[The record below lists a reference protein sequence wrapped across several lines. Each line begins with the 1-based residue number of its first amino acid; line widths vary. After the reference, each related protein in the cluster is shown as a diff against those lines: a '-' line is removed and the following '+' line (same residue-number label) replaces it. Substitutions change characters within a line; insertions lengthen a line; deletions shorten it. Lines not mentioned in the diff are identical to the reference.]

1 MVASARLNH
10 VALNSTLHIRL
21 LGGFRLSYDETPVRT
36 LNTPRLQSLLSYLVL
51 KAGTPQSRRN
61 LSTSFW
67 PDSSDAQART
77 NLRQLLHHLRRALPD
92 ADTFIDADTE
102 SVSWKEDAPFTLD
115 VIEFERALTSSSL
128 FGHDTES
135 GYKNAEESP
144 ISTLG
149 AAVSTYRGDLLPG
162 CYDEWIAPER
172 ERFRQ
177 LYATALD
184 RLIYLLE
191 EDRSYTDAVQYARM
205 LLQCDPLR
213 ETTYGTLMRL
223 HALRSDRASAIR
235 VYHDCKAVLER
246 EMGVAPG
253 PETQELHQRLLAAPV
268 AADPQSTSPARR
280 QVDALRLVGRKAE
293 WTRLQDAWRDA
304 RRRGSRL
311 VMIEGEAGIGKTHL
325 AEELLTW
332 TSKQGITAARTRCY
346 AAEGRLALGPITEW
360 LRSAA
365 FSKEAHGLA
374 AVWKAELV
382 PILPELSAADPA
394 LPPPTAVA
402 DGWQRRRLF
411 EALTRAV
418 LAARQPILLVIDDL
432 QWCDRDTLEWLHF
445 LLRFDPAAALLVV
458 GTIRGAEVGQDSALE
473 TIRLALR
480 RSGQVSEIELSPLN
494 ESETT
499 LLAEQVAGRT
509 LDRSIAA
516 RIYRETEGNPLFIV
530 ESVRAA
536 LSGGGRTSDG
546 GSTSGGS
553 EDRPQRR
560 TGAGA
565 LPEKVHAVLS
575 ARLGQLS
582 PPARSLAHVGAVLGR
597 AFTLE
602 MLAAA
607 SEHDE
612 EVLAQG
618 LDELWQ
624 RRIIR
629 AYGPNFYDFS
639 HDKLREFAY
648 SEVTPARRL
657 LLHRR
662 VAEAFEQLF
671 EAEIDA
677 FSGQI
682 AAHYEEADLPASAIA
697 YHERAARAARRVH
710 AHDEEIGH
718 LNRALT
724 LIQRIPR
731 SAERD
736 EREVDLRTQL
746 GTANVA

>member
-1 MVASARLNH
+1 MRRDACSDPEHPATAVVAGLSRVESRSRAVAAAPFDQLLARLDRRPGPH
-10 VALNSTLHIRL
+10 ESSAAAPQPAACPSGCARL
-21 LGGFRLSYDETPVRT
+21 IE
-36 LNTPRLQSLLSYLVL
+36 
-51 KAGTPQSRRN
+51 
-61 LSTSFW
+61 
-67 PDSSDAQART
+67 
-77 NLRQLLHHLRRALPD
+77 
-92 ADTFIDADTE
+92 ADTE

-115 VIEFERALTSSSL
+115 VIEFERALTTSSL
-128 FGHDTES
+128 TGDQVGG
-135 GYKNAEESP
+135 GYKNGEDVH
-144 ISTLG
+144 ISTLE
-149 AAVSTYRGDLLPG
+149 AAVSTYRGELLPG

-172 ERFRQ
+172 ERLRQ
-177 LYATALD
+177 LYAAALD
-184 RLIYLLE
+184 RLIILLE
-191 EDRSYTDAVQYARM
+191 EDRSYSDAVQYAQM

-213 ETTYGTLMRL
+213 ETTYCTLMRL
-223 HALRSDRASAIR
+223 YALRSDRASAIR
-235 VYHDCKAVLER
+235 VYHDCKTVLER
-246 EMGVAPG
+246 EMGVQPG
-253 PETQELHQRLLAAPV
+253 LETQELHQRLLAEPV
-268 AADPQSTSPARR
+268 AVDPPSISPTRR
-280 QVDALRLVGRKAE
+280 QVDALRLVGRKEE

-311 VMIEGEAGIGKTHL
+311 VIIEGVAGIGKTHL

-332 TSKQGITAARTRCY
+332 TSKQGITVSRTRCY

-360 LRSAA
+360 LRTDV

-382 PILPELSAADPA
+382 PILPELSVADPA
-394 LPPPTAVA
+394 LPSPATAP

-458 GTIRGAEVGQDSALE
+458 GTIRGEELRSDSTLE
-473 TIRLALR
+473 TIRLELS
-480 RSGQVSEIELSPLN
+480 RSEQLSEIELNPLN
-494 ESETT
+494 ELETT
-499 LLAEQVAGRT
+499 LLAEQVAGRS
-509 LDRSIAA
+509 LDQSSGA

-536 LSGGGRTSDG
+536 LSGGGSTSDR

-560 TGAGA
+560 MGAGA

-582 PPARSLAHVGAVLGR
+582 PPARSLAHIGAVLGR

-607 SEHDE
+607 SEHDD
-612 EVLAQG
+612 EVLAEG

-662 VAEAFEQLF
+662 VAEAFERLF
-671 EAEIDA
+671 DAEIDA

-710 AHDEEIGH
+710 AHEEEIEH

-736 EREVDLRTQL
+736 EREVDLRSQL
-746 GTANVA
+746 GTTNVA